1 MLTKSEIL
9 ILKAYLNLPSRK
21 LLNHQYELEEDCL
34 AGYVDRFLQGE
45 RFNKSIA
52 PFEDKDYNTMESIAL
67 NNLCNNDGVDLLTA
81 VLVTKAACNIL
92 NKYIKK

>member
-21 LLNHQYELEEDCL
+21 LLNHQYELEEDFL

-45 RFNKSIA
+45 RFNKLIVA
-52 PFEDKDYNTMESIAL
+52 YEDKD
-67 NNLCNNDGVDLLTA
+67 
-81 VLVTKAACNIL
+81 
-92 NKYIKK
+92 